1 MEKPDTGEMKLPT
14 PPPPPSR
21 DSVNPQTMSA
31 EEKARILA
39 ETEKAM
45 AEEVRRS
52 ARLQLVQ
59 DASDEFKKIQKEAKS
74 ANAEASEHNDVLA
87 GRRRLMLIISAVAI
101 GVGIA
106 LKTVE
111 LTVMGGW

>member
-1 MEKPDTGEMKLPT
+1 MNQQLST
-14 PPPPPSR
+14 
-21 DSVNPQTMSA
+21 

-45 AEEVRRS
+45 VEEANRS

-59 DASDEFKKIQKEAKS
+59 DASDEFKKIQKEAKT
-74 ANAEASEHNDVLA
+74 ANAEAGEHNEVMTS
-87 GRRRLMLIISAVAI
+87 RRRLMLIVSVTAI
-101 GVGIA
+101 GVGIV

>member
-1 MEKPDTGEMKLPT
+1 MNQQLST
-14 PPPPPSR
+14 
-21 DSVNPQTMSA
+21 

-45 AEEVRRS
+45 VEEANRS

-59 DASDEFKKIQKEAKS
+59 DASDQFKKIQKEAKT
-74 ANAEASEHNDVLA
+74 ANAEASEHNEVMTS
-87 GRRRLMLIISAVAI
+87 RRRLMLIISAGAI

-106 LKTVE
+106 LKTIE